1 MSSVVNGVLSILGK
15 FNCCLELDEDLLEEI
30 QILFGS
36 NPLSSSSSKCLKVI
50 VFLKSGCNNSILLR
64 RFYPLSRIA
73 LMLLV
78 KL

>member
-15 FNCCLELDEDLLEEI
+15 FNCCLEFDEDLLEEI

-36 NPLSSSSSKCLKVI
+36 NPLSSSSKFLKVI